1 LIKVL
6 SNLVFIICKP
16 IGFIFLFVGASNL
29 LAQTTTTTEVYWQ
42 TWRHLSTDHPIGDGE
57 SDPGGATIIL
67 KGRNAAGAAHTL
79 HSGNANGFGLDGD
92 LVELGYYKTAGTDGT
107 KGNTDDIPN
116 TGGSGSLFK
125 GVWTPLT
132 SKTTI
137 GHKHD
142 SSFENTA
149 GEFYFRTLFSQGSG
163 ASNKNNAITNFM
175 ETSDDYDIVNDA
187 LAGLNAEIADL
198 DAESTGRLGIR
209 FYDIGQSS
217 NGGGTAANKASGTT
231 MYNTIMAAGWNWS
244 NTGSDV
250 IMYMELTDTGQEFE
264 FQNDGTGYNSYVK
277 VGTGSGTAVNAAS
290 SNYVTS
296 LTYLAAGDT
305 LNLNTTGSAI
315 LSGLDIANTGTTI
328 TDNGNGQMVTLHSAA
343 GNTGNEAYT
352 YAGSIAGDTS
362 VYKTGAGNQILTGTV
377 NVTDSTGFLDIKEGS
392 ITLKPRDGVSQSFE
406 YLQGASGTTLNLD
419 NSADGDQTLVLGFS
433 ATTAS
438 KDYQGTVDLTGS
450 GSSTTLQVGSTTDG
464 SSYGLEQVLSGQ
476 LTGDGSEQ
484 LKKSG
489 EGRLKLSNSGNDFTN
504 GNTNTSVII
513 NDGTLVASHASA
525 LGGANNKIVIN
536 KGKLELDGD
545 ITLANTS
552 ILGSASG
559 KSMVGGDGTFS
570 SITVGSGTNEI
581 KAISPGRGISSSLSP
596 SNHQVT
602 LGTGGAAANAMGDL
616 TVTTLVLNDGAVFD
630 WEISDFNSGAN
641 QSSFNNEFD
650 VLNFGTLQFGSGAVI
665 DLNIFSVASNGTAGA
680 VAGLGVNTGNNGI
693 VFLNGAAH
701 SNITWGGT
709 TLAEG
714 SWSDASAYF
723 DVNNHAYNYHNGN
736 IHGGWTAWYNGSG
749 DFYLRYSA
757 VPEPSTYV
765 MVTGLLLL
773 PGFRLC
779 RRLRKGFSNSEKDE
793 NSRSV

>member
-1 LIKVL
+1 LFKVPSSLVLI
-6 SNLVFIICKP
+6 FCKP
-16 IGFIFLFVGASNL
+16 FGFILLFVGVPNL
-29 LAQTTTTTEVYWQ
+29 IAQTTTTEVFWQ
-42 TWRHLSTDHPIGDGE
+42 SWRQLSEDYPISPGE

-92 LVELGYYKTAGTDGT
+92 LVELGYYKTSSDAPNAGGA
-107 KGNTDDIPN
+107 
-116 TGGSGSLFK
+116 GSLFT
-125 GVWTPLT
+125 GTWTPLT

-163 ASNKNNAITNFM
+163 ASNKNNAITNFQS

-187 LAGLNAEIADL
+187 LSGLDTEIGRLNTA
-198 DAESTGRLGIR
+198 STARLGIR

-217 NGGGTAANKASGTT
+217 NGGGTAANKATGTT

-244 NTGSDV
+244 NTGTDV
-250 IMYMELTDTGQEFE
+250 LMYMELTDTGQEFE

-296 LTYLAAGDT
+296 LTYLAAGST
-305 LNLNTTGSAI
+305 LSLNTTGSAI
-315 LSGLDIANTGTTI
+315 LSGLDIANAGTTI

-343 GNTGNEAYT
+343 GNTGNEAYS
-352 YAGSIAGDTS
+352 YAGIIAGDTT

-392 ITLKPRDGVSQSFE
+392 ITLKPRDGINQSFE

-419 NSADGDQTLVLGFS
+419 NSLDGDQTLVLGFS

-450 GSSTTLQVGSTTDG
+450 GSSTTVQVGSTTDG
-464 SSYGLEQVLSGQ
+464 SSYGFQQVLSGQ
-476 LTGDGSEQ
+476 VTGDGSEQ

-536 KGKLELDGD
+536 KGKLELEGD

-559 KSMVGGDGTFS
+559 KSMVGGDGTFGA
-570 SITVGSGTNEI
+570 ITVGSGTNEI

-616 TVTTLVLNDGAVFD
+616 TVTTLVLNNGAVFD

-641 QSSFNNEFD
+641 QSSFNDEFD
-650 VLNFGTLQFGSGAVI
+650 VLNFGTLQFGSGATI

-680 VAGLGVNTGNNGI
+680 VAGLGVNAGNDGI

-723 DVNNHAYNYHNGN
+723 DVNDHAYNYHNGN
-736 IHGGWTAWYNGSG
+736 IHGGWSTWYNGSG

-773 PGFRLC
+773 PGFRLF
-779 RRLRKGFSNSEKDE
+779 RRLRKGFSNSEEDE
-793 NSRSV
+793 NSTTV